1 MTALKIDLAEAKAKL
16 SRLID
21 SLLSGEQDVVVVF
34 RRNVPVA
41 ELRPVRRTRGR
52 PRPFGFARGEFEI
65 PDSFFDP
72 LPDRMLDAFNG
83 SVGDS

>member
-1 MTALKIDLAEAKAKL
+1 MTKLKIDLADAKAKL
-16 SRLID
+16 SQLID
-21 SLLSGEQDVVVVF
+21 SLLSGEQEVVVVC

-41 ELRPVRRTRGR
+41 ELRPIRRTRGQ

-72 LPDRMLDAFNG
+72 LPNWMLDAFNG
-83 SVGDS
+83 SAGDS